1 VIQAIFW
8 DNDGVLVDTEHLYF
22 EATRQVLAS
31 VDIPLT
37 EDDYRELFLQQG
49 RGAWHL
55 AEARGLPAPEVQALK
70 QRRNALYAELIT
82 AAPRVL
88 PGVLDV
94 VSALHGQFRMG
105 IVTSSRR
112 DHFEIIHRDTG
123 LLRYFDFVVTA
134 DDCPRTKPCPDPY
147 VHAIQ
152 ASGVECAACLAIED
166 SRRGLEAATAAGLR
180 CVVVP
185 SRLTRSQTFEG
196 ALRLLESVRDLPPLL
211 RTLSGS
217 Y

>member
-1 VIQAIFW
+1 MIEAIFW

-37 EDDYRELFLQQG
+37 EDGYRELFLQQG

-55 AEARGLPAPEVQALK
+55 AEARGLPPAEVQALK
-70 QRRNALYAELIT
+70 QRRNALYAELIAT
-82 AAPRVL
+82 APRVL

-94 VSALHGQFRMG
+94 VSSLHRRYRMG

-112 DHFEIIHRDTG
+112 DHFEIIHRGTG
-123 LLRYFDFVVTA
+123 LLPYFDFVVTA

-147 VHAIQ
+147 LRAIE
-152 ASGVECAACLAIED
+152 ASGVDPASGVAVED
-166 SRRGLEAATAAGLR
+166 SERGLEAATAAGLR
-180 CVVVP
+180 CVIVP
-185 SRLTRSQTFEG
+185 SRLTRTQSFDG
-196 ALRLLESVRDLPPLL
+196 ALRLESICDLPVLL
-211 RTLSGS
+211 SSL
-217 Y
+217 

>member
-1 VIQAIFW
+1 MPQAIFW

-22 EATRQVLAS
+22 EATQRVLAS

-55 AEARGLPAPEVQALK
+55 AEARGLSAPEVQALK
-70 QRRNALYAELIT
+70 RQRNALYAELIAT
-82 AAPRVL
+82 GPRVL
-88 PGVLDV
+88 PGVLEV
-94 VSALHGQFRMG
+94 VSALHGRYRMG

-123 LLRYFDFVVTA
+123 LLEYVDFVITA

-147 VHAIQ
+147 LSAID
-152 ASGVECAACLAIED
+152 ASGCDRGACLAVED
-166 SRRGLEAATAAGLR
+166 SARGLEAATAAGLR
-180 CVVVP
+180 CVIVP
-185 SRLTRSQTFEG
+185 SRLTCSQAFDG
-196 ALRLLESVRDLPPLL
+196 ALRRLDSVRELPSFL
-211 RTLSGS
+211 RTLSS
-217 Y
+217 

>member
-1 VIQAIFW
+1 MVEAIFW

-55 AEARGLPAPEVQALK
+55 AEARGVPALDVQALK
-70 QRRNALYAELIT
+70 QRRNELYAELIAT
-82 AAPRVL
+82 APRVL

-94 VSALHGQFRMG
+94 VSALHGEYRMG

-112 DHFEIIHRDTG
+112 DHFEIIHRETG
-123 LLRYFDFVVTA
+123 LLPYFDFVVTA

-147 VHAIQ
+147 LRALQV
-152 ASGVECAACLAIED
+152 SGVDRDSCLVVEE
-166 SRRGLEAATAAGLR
+166 SERGLEAASAAGL
-180 CVVVP
+180 
-185 SRLTRSQTFEG
+185 S
-196 ALRLLESVRDLPPLL
+196 
-211 RTLSGS
+211 
-217 Y
+217 